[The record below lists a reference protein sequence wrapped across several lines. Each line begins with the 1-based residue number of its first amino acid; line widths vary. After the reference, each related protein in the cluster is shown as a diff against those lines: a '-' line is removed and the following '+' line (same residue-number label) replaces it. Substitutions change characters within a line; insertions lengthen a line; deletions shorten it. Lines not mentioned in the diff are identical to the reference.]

1 MLRLMRI
8 LHVATR
14 KDWADAQAG
23 GRYEISSR
31 GRTLSDEGFIHA
43 STSRQ
48 VDGVLA
54 RFYADLDPADLLLLV
69 IDIGELERAGSPV
82 RWDEVTGA
90 PAPFPHIY
98 GPILPSAVVAA
109 LPIGG
114 TPGSAGEVELSGWDV
129 AAEQPSNETG

>member
-1 MLRLMRI
+1 MRI
-8 LHVATR
+8 LHVADR
-14 KDWADAQAG
+14 VDWAAAQTG
-23 GRYEISSR
+23 GRYEVSSR
-31 GRTLSDEGFIHA
+31 GRTLADEGFIHS

-54 RFYADLDPADLLLLV
+54 RYYADLDPADLLLLV
-69 IDIGELERAGSPV
+69 IDVEALERAGSPV

-98 GPILPSAVVAA
+98 GPIVPAAVVAT

-114 TPGSAGEVELSGWDV
+114 TPGAAVLPELKDWDV
-129 AAEQPSNETG
+129 AAAGPA